1 VSDPRPFA
9 FALDLTYKSHGALVF
24 GAWLRSTLGADAVEA
39 VHVIATREAQALRD
53 DRMQRAQ
60 VLLHERLSA
69 SGHAQT
75 FARIQVWAAGAIVDE
90 LARTQSFARALVLGR
105 RTRTGTRALVH
116 LGPVARKVLRGLP
129 LPTIIVPP
137 ELEPAALLG
146 PVVLATDLE
155 ASSDSAARFAAQFAR
170 ECGRELIVVHIAE
183 VHHNEFVDELDPG
196 WAAQGER
203 FNRESAADLAAW
215 TERQGLTGARR
226 LTLTGSPV
234 ELLLELIDQEH
245 PALLVLGSRRLTT
258 TERLYTTSTASTVA
272 AYAACPVA
280 VVPPT

>member
-1 VSDPRPFA
+1 VR
-9 FALDLTYKSHGALVF
+9 
-24 GAWLRSTLGADAVEA
+24 
-39 VHVIATREAQALRD
+39 
-53 DRMQRAQ
+53 
-60 VLLHERLSA
+60 
-69 SGHAQT
+69 
-75 FARIQVWAAGAIVDE
+75 
-90 LARTQSFARALVLGR
+90 
-105 RTRTGTRALVH
+105 
-116 LGPVARKVLRGLP
+116 
-129 LPTIIVPP
+129 
-137 ELEPAALLG
+137 
-146 PVVLATDLE
+146 
-155 ASSDSAARFAAQFAR
+155 
-170 ECGRELIVVHIAE
+170 RELIVVHIAE